1 MPEDVELAMVVGRF
15 EARTGREGELAA
27 ALARYVVLS
36 RRRPACRNV
45 DLVASVVHA
54 GRIIVVE
61 KWDSADA
68 ARAHLDDPETVAMA
82 EAVSPLL
89 TSPPELDLLDSISAH
104 DLA

>member
-1 MPEDVELAMVVGRF
+1 MPDDVELAMVVGSF
-15 EARTGREGELAA
+15 EARTGREAELAA

-54 GRIIVVE
+54 GRVVVVE
-61 KWDSADA
+61 KWASADA
-68 ARAHLDDPETVAMA
+68 ARGHLDDAETVAMA
-82 EAVSPLL
+82 EAVRPLL